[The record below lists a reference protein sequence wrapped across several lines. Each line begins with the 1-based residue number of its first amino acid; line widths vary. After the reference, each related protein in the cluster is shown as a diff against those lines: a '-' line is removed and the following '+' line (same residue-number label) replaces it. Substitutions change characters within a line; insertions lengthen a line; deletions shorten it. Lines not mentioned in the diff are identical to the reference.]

1 MPIEILGTV
10 SHSRVTETTG
20 LRGAS
25 AFEPEYIAA
34 VARAHEQAGYD
45 RVLIG
50 HESWRPDAFQIA
62 AYVLYQTSRLGALVA
77 HRPGFTQPTLAA
89 RQALTLERLAGAG
102 RVALHIITG
111 GDEADQR
118 RDGDDVP
125 HDARYAR
132 TDEYLDVLKRVWR
145 ESSTFSH
152 HGDFYRV
159 DGAFSAVK
167 PHHPDSIRLSF
178 AGASDGAVRVG
189 AKHADVYMLW
199 GEPLAPT
206 QAFVERVQGEA
217 ARHGR
222 QVRFSVSQRPILG
235 ATEAEAWERAEHI
248 FETSRRELE
257 AAAKADGPRFSSPV
271 RSSVGAKRLNAVAEE
286 QDVADER
293 LWLKYTRL
301 LGAGGSTS
309 ALVGTPEQVAQAY
322 LRYYDIGVSA
332 FYIRGWNLLDDTV
345 EYGQT
350 LIPLLREGAAER
362 DRDRDRARAGAGN
375 R

>member
-10 SHSRVTETTG
+10 PHSRVTETTG

-34 VARAHEQAGYD
+34 VARAHERAGYD

-118 RDGDDVP
+118 RDGDEVP

-145 ESSTFSH
+145 EPSAFSH

-167 PHHPDSIRLSF
+167 PHHPDSIALSF

-189 AKHADVYMLW
+189 AKHADIYMLW

-206 QAFVERVQGEA
+206 QAFVERVQSEA
-217 ARHGR
+217 ARFGR

-235 ATEAEAWERAEHI
+235 TTEKEAWERAEHI

-271 RSSVGAKRLNAVAEE
+271 RSSVGAKRLDTVAQA

-362 DRDRDRARAGAGN
+362 DRARGN
-375 R
+375 AARR